1 MADTPEDDE
10 KPSPAVIPT
19 PLTTAAQVA
28 GVARETLWSNPTS
41 PLQVAGLARET
52 LMSGVGLFGRISARS
67 FAQGQATAS
76 LATVSLNGR
85 ILATSRSA
93 QALNLL
99 GLLAGRIEATSA
111 MSTSYFLPLYLA
123 GSIRGTS
130 QLNIGLLLRLAARI
144 GTMSAAASRNLAR
157 LLNLSGG
164 RIVSQS
170 RAALF
175 QLPLPFSIG
184 GTIGAKARMQLYDPL
199 HTDPLPLAGRIGA
212 ISYARLATPFGQS
225 SAAVTLILG

>member
-1 MADTPEDDE
+1 MADPPEDE
-10 KPSPAVIPT
+10 KPSPAVTPT

-28 GVARETLWSNPTS
+28 GVARETLWSNPHS

-52 LMSGVGLFGRISARS
+52 LMSGVGLFGTITARS

-85 ILATSRSA
+85 IFAAARSA
-93 QALNLL
+93 QALTLL

-111 MSTSYFLPLYLA
+111 MSTSYFAPLYLA

-144 GTMSAAASRNLAR
+144 GTMSSAASRNLAR

-164 RIVSQS
+164 RVAAQS

-184 GTIGAKARMQLYDPL
+184 GTIAAKARMQLYDPL
-199 HTDPLPLAGRIGA
+199 HTAPLALAGRIGA
-212 ISYARLATPFGQS
+212 ASYARLRTPFGQAS
-225 SAAVTLILG
+225 TAVTLILG

>member
-1 MADTPEDDE
+1 MAGEPEDE

-52 LMSGVGLFGRISARS
+52 LMSGVGLFGRITSRS
-67 FAQGQATAS
+67 FGQGQATAS

-93 QALNLL
+93 QALTLI
-99 GLLAGRIEATSA
+99 GVLAGRIEATSA
-111 MSTSYFLPLYLA
+111 LSTGYVAPLYLA
-123 GSIRGTS
+123 GSIRANA
-130 QLNIGLLLRLAARI
+130 QLNMGLLLRVAGRIAA
-144 GTMSAAASRNLAR
+144 MSSGQARNLAR
-157 LLNLSGG
+157 FLTLPGG
-164 RIVSQS
+164 RIAAQS

-175 QLPLPFSIG
+175 QLPLPFSVSGRIA
-184 GTIGAKARMQLYDPL
+184 AKSRMQLYDPL
-199 HTDPLPLAGRIGA
+199 HTDPLPLAGRIEA
-212 ISYARLATPFGQS
+212 TSYARLRTPFGQAS
-225 SAAVTLILG
+225 TAVTLILG